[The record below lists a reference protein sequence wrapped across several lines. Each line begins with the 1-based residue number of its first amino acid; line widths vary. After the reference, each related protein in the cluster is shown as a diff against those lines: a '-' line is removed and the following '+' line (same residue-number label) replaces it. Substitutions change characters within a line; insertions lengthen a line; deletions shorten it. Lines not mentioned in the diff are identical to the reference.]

1 MAFTWKNKRYGYDN
15 IAAGSAAGIEKVVAG
30 ATTQP
35 GETTRPSLDSGG
47 NTSTSAL
54 ALGRREN
61 LIKQQTT
68 DDNTVQET
76 KDTSN
81 TSHTGMTSG
90 TSSTSVFYE
99 RLG

>member
-15 IAAGSAAGIEKVVAG
+15 IAAGSAAGMERVVAG
-30 ATTQP
+30 TTVP

-47 NTSTSAL
+47 NTSTSVL
-54 ALGRREN
+54 AVGRREN
-61 LIKQQTT
+61 LIRLPSS

-76 KDTSN
+76 LLTSN
-81 TSHTGMTSG
+81 TSHTGYTSG
-90 TSSTSVFYE
+90 TSITSVFAE